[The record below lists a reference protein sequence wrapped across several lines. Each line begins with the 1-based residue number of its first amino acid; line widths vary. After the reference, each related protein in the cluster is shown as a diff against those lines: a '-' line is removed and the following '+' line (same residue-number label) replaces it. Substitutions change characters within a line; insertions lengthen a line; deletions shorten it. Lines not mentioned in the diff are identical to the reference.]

1 MTEKQLELLGF
12 TKENIFDYVDET
24 DPDYYYVYD
33 IVDGLTFITQT
44 KSEIKDDNWY
54 IEFFNTDPHLRFYS
68 FEETQSLI
76 NKLTKAIV
84 K

>member
-12 TKENIFDYVDET
+12 TKENIFEYEGET

-33 IVDGLTFITQT
+33 VVDGVTFITPT
-44 KSEIKDDNWY
+44 SSEIKNDEWFVDL
-54 IEFFNTDPHLRFYS
+54 FNTDPIIRFYG
-68 FEETQSLI
+68 FEEVQSLI
-76 NKLTKAIV
+76 NKLTKAKV